1 VIASAHAASVT
12 TNHSERSFNTQEPQA
27 RALDRNVIAVS
38 SIYWARYDDNTTSD
52 FETCDAT
59 FVALAGVDEENIRRE
74 ACCGY

>member
-1 VIASAHAASVT
+1 
-12 TNHSERSFNTQEPQA
+12 
-27 RALDRNVIAVS
+27 LDRNVIAVS